1 MRRVSHL
8 KEVIDKINGLG
19 GDLLPGVG
27 RVHEGG
33 VLYLFVDVLVLV
45 EGEGP
50 GEGDVDDD
58 PRAPHVEG
66 PVVSLI
72 AKDLRSKVGW
82 GTHYR
87 LPECLLSDY
96 PSEAKVA
103 ELNLEKQEV
112 RSWRSEVPV
121 M

>member
-19 GDLLPGVG
+19 GDLLP
-27 RVHEGG
+27 RVRRIHEGG

-87 LPECLLSDY
+87 LPESLLSDY

-103 ELNLEKQEV
+103 ELNLESRK
-112 RSWRSEVPV
+112 
-121 M
+121 

>member
-1 MRRVSHL
+1 MY
-8 KEVIDKINGLG
+8 
-19 GDLLPGVG
+19 LLPGVG

-72 AKDLRSKVGW
+72 AEDLRSKVGW

-87 LPECLLSDY
+87 LPEPLFSNY
-96 PSEAKVA
+96 PRESEVTQF
-103 ELNLEKQEV
+103 NLEIFLLNITSKIIQNPNIANTE
-112 RSWRSEVPV
+112 RCFRTGQN
-121 M
+121 